1 MGRSFHGRRTETQK
15 GRAADMADEVM
26 RKAAAPLETRRDG
39 EPEKNWHRRPKQGVQ
54 KVLTSPY
61 HAVYEPT
68 VIHALL

>member
-1 MGRSFHGRRTETQK
+1 
-15 GRAADMADEVM
+15 MADEVM